1 MSDESKKPKATAHKS
16 GKEGTETLYRKPAY
30 ASLKFWIVLLV
41 ALAVYAYGWK
51 VTQINPKTM
60 VTDAHLIMPL
70 VRDLLAPNII
80 AKNTQISEVK
90 APFEI
95 PCQGTPPEK
104 PPLLPNKPS
113 MTVSKT
119 CGDFGDT
126 ITVEASG
133 LRRNT
138 TGRLWWENPIGNRD
152 LIMDAQSDENGRFK
166 ATFEVPR
173 EMGSPGEIHHIVLE
187 LKWPTGGYHFTKTAG
202 LVLNK
207 IIETIFLALMAT
219 TLAIFIAIPVSFL
232 AARNL
237 MTGSPIGTV
246 VYYITRT
253 FLNIFRSIEPLIWA
267 LIFVVWVGIGPFA
280 GVMALTVH
288 SVAALGKLYSEA
300 IESIDPG
307 PIEAITAT
315 GANRLQVIV
324 YAVIPQMIPPFIA
337 FTLYRWDINV
347 RMSTVIG
354 LVGGGG
360 IGYLLIQWINLLQ
373 YRNAAAAVW
382 AITVVVWALD
392 YVSAVVR
399 ERLV

>member
-1 MSDESKKPKATAHKS
+1 MSPEQKSEKKQETKKDKTES
-16 GKEGTETLYRKPAY
+16 LLQRKPSY
-30 ASLKFWIVLLV
+30 MSLKFWIVLLV
-41 ALAVYAYGWK
+41 AIMVYAYGWK
-51 VTQINPKTM
+51 ATQINPKMM
-60 VTDAHLIMPL
+60 VTDAHLIAPL
-70 VRDLLAPNII
+70 VHDLLAPNII
-80 AKNTQISEVK
+80 AKNAKTMEVK
-90 APFEI
+90 APFQV
-95 PCQGTPPEK
+95 PCQGKPPVE
-104 PPLLPNKPS
+104 PPLLSTKPS
-113 MTVSKT
+113 ITISKA
-119 CGDFGDT
+119 CGNFGDT
-126 ITVEASG
+126 ITVKASG
-133 LRRNT
+133 LRPNT
-138 TGRLWWENPIGNRD
+138 SGELWWENPISNRD
-152 LIMDAQSDENGRFK
+152 LIMDAKSDKSGKFQ
-166 ATFEVPR
+166 ATFEVPK
-173 EMGSPGEIHHIVLE
+173 EMASPGEIHHVVLD
-187 LKWPTGGYHFTKTAG
+187 LTWPTGGYHFTKTAG

-237 MTGSPIGTV
+237 MTGSLIGTI

-253 FLNIFRSIEPLIWA
+253 FLNIFRSIEPLIWG

-280 GVMALTVH
+280 GVLALTVH

-382 AITVVVWALD
+382 AITIVVWALD
-392 YVSAVVR
+392 YISAVVR